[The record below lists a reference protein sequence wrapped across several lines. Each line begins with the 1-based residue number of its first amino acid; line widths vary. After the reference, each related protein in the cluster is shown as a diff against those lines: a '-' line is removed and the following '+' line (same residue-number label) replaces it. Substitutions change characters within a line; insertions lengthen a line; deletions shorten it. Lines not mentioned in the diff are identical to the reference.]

1 MTRPKAINR
10 IVSRAYKLEKSVV
23 EIILETLEVYAKDL
37 EKQVKN
43 KKEEYAKQKHR
54 ADEINYQLLPK
65 SIAEEFKATNA
76 VVTKTY
82 DDVSLYFRQVNGFL
96 TGNFKL

>member
-1 MTRPKAINR
+1 M
-10 IVSRAYKLEKSVV
+10 
-23 EIILETLEVYAKDL
+23 YAKDL

-43 KKEEYAKQKHR
+43 RKKAYADQKRR

-76 VVTKTY
+76 VVTKTF
-82 DDVSLYFRQVNGFL
+82 DDVSLYFR
-96 TGNFKL
+96 

>member
-1 MTRPKAINR
+1 MKSRKKA
-10 IVSRAYKLEKSVV
+10 
-23 EIILETLEVYAKDL
+23 YA
-37 EKQVKN
+37 EQKQ
-43 KKEEYAKQKHR
+43 R

-82 DDVSLYFRQVNGFL
+82 DDVSLYFR
-96 TGNFKL
+96 